1 MKIALPQLNYTIG
14 DIDGNTTKIINAII
28 KAKSESADLVIFAE
42 QAISG
47 LPAFDL
53 LTKTT
58 FLELCE
64 EALQKI
70 ATYCDTI
77 DAIVGLPLLT
87 AQGTHSVAAHIHK
100 KSVSQIISKK
110 HITARREMGFL
121 VGGEGPQTIVVAGER
136 CLVVVGDDMRKTT
149 EPFDKKIDH
158 IISINARRYSKGIL
172 SYRYETLRNIAF
184 VNGKNVFIINQVGG
198 TSDIVYDGSS
208 GAFNSQ
214 GELSF
219 MLKNFEE
226 DFGIYDTS
234 NPPPGVEHPPFVS
247 YNHRN
252 MMIYK
257 AACLGL
263 KDYFAKNGYKK
274 ACVGLSGGIDSAVV
288 ASLAVAVLGR
298 ENVMALMMPSKFSS
312 ESSVADAVELAERLG
327 IEYNVIPITSAYD
340 TILDV
345 LKPAIGGL
353 EFDVTEENMQSRI
366 RTIML
371 MALQNKRGYIL
382 LNSSNKSE
390 NALGMNTLYGDTA
403 GAISITGDLYKGEV
417 YDLARYI
424 NKITDEVIPDSI
436 LEKEPSSEL
445 YANQKDTDVVPPYEI
460 VDAILYRMIEKGQHR
475 EEIVNAGFDSDVVE
489 KIHSMVMFSEKKRF
503 QFPPVLRLSPCTFGH
518 ERLMPLT
525 NKYGF

>member
-14 DIDGNTTKIINAII
+14 DIDGNATKIIDAIT
-28 KAKSESADLVIFAE
+28 KAKKESADLVIFAE

-64 EALQKI
+64 EALRKI
-70 ATYCDTI
+70 ADHCDTI
-77 DAIVGLPLLT
+77 DALVGLPLLSSDG
-87 AQGTHSVAAHIHK
+87 AQSVAAHINK
-100 KSVSQIISKK
+100 GKIVKYISKQF
-110 HITARREMGFL
+110 ITARREMGFL
-121 VGGEGPQTIVVAGER
+121 VGGKGCDTITVNGEK
-136 CLVVVGDDMRKTT
+136 CLVIVGDDMRKITS
-149 EPFDKKIDH
+149 FDSKVDH

-172 SYRYETLRNIAF
+172 SYRFEMLRNLSYIS
-184 VNGKNVFIINQVGG
+184 GKDVIIVNQVGG
-198 TSDIVYDGSS
+198 ASDLVYDGSS
-208 GAFNSQ
+208 GAFNND
-214 GELSF
+214 GKLALLLSS
-219 MLKNFEE
+219 FEE
-226 DFGIYDTS
+226 DFGIYDTA
-234 NPPPGVEHPPFVS
+234 NPPQGMDNPPFVS

-252 MMIYK
+252 MMLYK

-288 ASLAVAVLGR
+288 ATLAVAVLGK

-312 ESSVADAVELAERLG
+312 DNSVEDAVELANRLG
-327 IEYNVIPITSAYD
+327 IEYSVIPITTAYD

-345 LKPAIGGL
+345 MKPAIGGTS
-353 EFDVTEENMQSRI
+353 FDVTEENMQSRI
-366 RTIML
+366 RTMML
-371 MALQNKRGYIL
+371 MALQNKRGFIL

-390 NALGMNTLYGDTA
+390 NALGMSTLYGDTA

-424 NKITDEVIPDSI
+424 NKVTDNVIPDVI

-445 YANQKDTDVVPPYEI
+445 YANQKDTDIIPPYEV

-475 EEIVNAGFDSDVVE
+475 EEIVNAGFDYLVVE
-489 KIHSMVMFSEKKRF
+489 KIHSMLMNSEKKRF
-503 QFPPVLRLSPCTFGH
+503 QFPPVLRLSNCTFGH

-525 NKYGF
+525 QKYGF

>member
-14 DIDGNTTKIINAII
+14 DIDGNTAKIIDAIT
-28 KAKSESADLVIFAE
+28 KAKKESADLVIFAE

-64 EALQKI
+64 EALREI
-70 ATYCDTI
+70 AEHCDSI
-77 DAIVGLPLLT
+77 DALVGLPLLT
-87 AQGTHSVAAHIHK
+87 AEGTLSVAAHIHNREIVK
-100 KSVSQIISKK
+100 YISKQY
-110 HITARREMGFL
+110 ISARREMGFL
-121 VGGEGPQTIVVAGER
+121 VGGKGYESIEVAGER
-136 CLVVVGDDMRKTT
+136 CMVVVGNDIRKISTVD
-149 EPFDKKIDH
+149 PKADH
-158 IISINARRYSKGIL
+158 IISINARRYYKGVL
-172 SYRYETLRNIAF
+172 SYRFEVLRNLSF
-184 VNGKNVFIINQVGG
+184 VNNKNVFFINQVGG
-198 TSDIVYDGSS
+198 ASDIVYDGSS
-208 GAFNSQ
+208 SVYNSR
-214 GELSF
+214 GELAL
-219 MLKNFEE
+219 MLKNFDE
-226 DFGIYDTS
+226 DLAVYDTT
-234 NPPPGVEHPPFVS
+234 VENVGDDTPPFVS

-252 MMIYK
+252 MMIYH

-263 KDYFAKNGYKK
+263 KDYFAKSGYRK

-288 ASLAVAVLGR
+288 VTIAAQVLGR

-327 IEYNVIPITSAYD
+327 IEYSVIPITTSYD
-340 TILDV
+340 TILGV
-345 LKPAIGGL
+345 LTPAIGGT

-366 RTIML
+366 RTMML
-371 MALQNKRGYIL
+371 MALQNKRGYIM

-390 NALGMNTLYGDTA
+390 NALGMSTLYGDTA

-424 NKITDEVIPDSI
+424 NKVFDDVIPDSI

-445 YANQKDTDVVPPYEI
+445 YANQKDTDVVPAYEV

-475 EEIVNAGFDSDVVE
+475 EEIVNAGFDNAVVE
-489 KIHSMVMFSEKKRF
+489 KIHAMLMNSEKKRF
-503 QFPPVLRLSPCTFGH
+503 QFPPVLRLSNCTFGH

-525 NKYGF
+525 HRYGF

>member
-14 DIDGNTTKIINAII
+14 DINGNTAKIIDAIT
-28 KAKSESADLVIFAE
+28 KAKKESADLVIFAE

-64 EALQKI
+64 DALRKI
-70 ATYCDTI
+70 ASHCDTI
-77 DAIVGLPLLT
+77 DALVGLPLLT
-87 AQGTHSVAAHIHK
+87 SAGTLSVAAHIHRQNVVK
-100 KSVSQIISKK
+100 YISKQ

-121 VGGEGPQTIVVAGER
+121 VGGRGCETITVAGER
-136 CLVVVGDDMRKTT
+136 CLVIIGDDARRIST
-149 EPFDKKIDH
+149 FDPKADH

-172 SYRYETLRNIAF
+172 SYRFEVMRNMAYL
-184 VNGKNVFIINQVGG
+184 NNKNVIVINQVGG
-198 TSDIVYDGSS
+198 ASDLVYDGSS
-208 GAFNSQ
+208 AVFNHR
-214 GELSF
+214 GELALKLESF
-219 MLKNFEE
+219 DE
-226 DFGIYDTS
+226 DFGIFDT
-234 NPPPGVEHPPFVS
+234 GVDVAGVDAPPFVS
-247 YNHRN
+247 YTHRN

-263 KDYFAKNGYKK
+263 KDYFAKNGYSK
-274 ACVGLSGGIDSAVV
+274 ACVGLSGGIDSAVI
-288 ASLAVAVLGR
+288 ATLAVAVLGK
-298 ENVMALMMPSKFSS
+298 ENVMVLMMPSKFSS
-312 ESSVADAVELAERLG
+312 ESSVNDAVELATRLG
-327 IEYNVIPITSAYD
+327 IEYSVIPITSAYD

-345 LKPAIGGL
+345 LKPAIGGM

-366 RTIML
+366 RTMML
-371 MALQNKRGYIL
+371 MALQNKRGFIL

-390 NALGMNTLYGDTA
+390 NALGMSTLYGDTA

-424 NKITDEVIPDSI
+424 NKITNDIIPDEI

-445 YANQKDTDVVPPYEI
+445 YANQKDTDIVPPYEV

-475 EEIVNAGFDSDVVE
+475 EEIVNAGFDCDVVE
-489 KIHSMVMFSEKKRF
+489 KIHSMVMNSEKKRF
-503 QFPPVLRLSPCTFGH
+503 QFPPVLRLSNCTFGH